1 MLIALI
7 CALLCT
13 FFIRS
18 NINRINMIWLPLIYF
33 SALGCHVIFRALR
46 AWCVLPVAA
55 ILLGCV
61 FFVQDYADTF
71 RQNVNYY
78 PGLGSAIEYAA
89 AQDPEHIYITD
100 YVNQPYIFALFY
112 TQTLP
117 ETFAQS
123 VEYRDESAAFRQAE
137 RFAGFEF
144 EDPAA
149 AALQI
154 LPRPFCFL

>member
-1 MLIALI
+1 MWCFGLPTALIGFAAAILQRRDRDGERPMLIALI

-33 SALGCHVIFRALR
+33 SALGCHVIFCALR
-46 AWCVLPVAA
+46 AWCVLPIAA

-78 PGLGSAIEYAA
+78 PGLGSAIEYAT
-89 AQDPEHIYITD
+89 AQEPECIYITLYLCAVLYAD
-100 YVNQPYIFALFY
+100 PAGGLC
-112 TQTLP
+112 
-117 ETFAQS
+117 
-123 VEYRDESAAFRQAE
+123 AE
-137 RFAGFEF
+137 RGVSGRFRCVSQGGAF
-144 EDPAA
+144 
-149 AALQI
+149 
-154 LPRPFCFL
+154 